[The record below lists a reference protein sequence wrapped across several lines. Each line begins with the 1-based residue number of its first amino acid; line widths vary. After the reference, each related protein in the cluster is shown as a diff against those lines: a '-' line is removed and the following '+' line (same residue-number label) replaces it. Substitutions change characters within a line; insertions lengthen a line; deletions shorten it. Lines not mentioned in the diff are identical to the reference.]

1 MPKLTVMMP
10 ALHAATTIR
19 SSIRSTL
26 RAMPRDAELV
36 VMIDGPD
43 EATEQAARRI
53 RDRRLVVR
61 PRPVNRGVVACLRE
75 MLVTTD
81 SDFVA
86 RMDADDISLP
96 WRFRLEMPALK
107 HADLVCGTGIRFGRG
122 VLPRPSYP
130 GSLTSQEIGV
140 LLPFVNPLFHPS
152 LLARRETLLA
162 AHAYAVPSV
171 AEDYVLWL
179 DALAGGARLTK
190 TAAPVIGYRL
200 GPGQITGAEDYLG
213 RVRADLEVRRAC
225 TAWVEASGKSWLL
238 EHGGTPLAPVL
249 TEAQLEAI
257 LAQVRWRTRHYV
269 RHQISAAATILTAP

>member
-10 ALHAATTIR
+10 ALDAATTIR

-43 EATEQAARRI
+43 GATEQAARSI

-61 PRPVNRGVVACLRE
+61 AHLVNQGSVACLRE
-75 MLVTTD
+75 MLMTTD
-81 SDFVA
+81 SDVVA

-96 WRFRLEMPALK
+96 WRFRLEMSALK

-162 AHAYAVPSV
+162 AGAYAVPSV

-179 DALAGGARLTK
+179 DALAGGARLIK

-200 GPGQITGAEDYLG
+200 GPGQITGAEDYLEQ
-213 RVRADLEVRRAC
+213 VHADPQVRRAY
-225 TAWVEASGKSWLL
+225 TAWVEASGRSWLL
-238 EHGGTPLAPVL
+238 EHGGAPLAPVL
-249 TEAQLEAI
+249 TEAQLEET
-257 LAQVRWRTRHYV
+257 LAQVRWQTRHYA
-269 RHQISAAATILTAP
+269 RRQIRAAATMLLAP